1 MEAALLLLAC
11 IVAAVTC
18 LWLLPWLA
26 NPPKHAHQKAGQR
39 AEALL
44 AEILGD
50 GEYRELERLGYLE
63 VRSPSRPGRVY
74 RVPRSRDQVRVYE
87 SGRATM
93 RLCVGPVE
101 RVPDA
106 DVVLMHKLMIEGDEQ
121 QYLRIANRW

>member
-11 IVAAVTC
+11 IVGTVFS
-18 LWLLPWLA
+18 LWLLLRPA
-26 NPPKHAHQKAGQR
+26 APSQYTHRKAGQR

-74 RVPRSRDQVRVYE
+74 RVPRSRDLVRVYE